1 MKSND
6 KSLGM
11 SLQDKLRVSGFQS
24 YSGVV
29 LFIVLLGAIL
39 SIATP
44 SHSFLTESNLLNV
57 LRQVAVYG
65 MMAVGMA
72 FVMIGGGID
81 LSVGAVAGF
90 NGALTCLLV
99 TQKILPLFP
108 AILIGVAVGA
118 MMGLIN
124 GLVISLSG
132 IPPFVATLASQ
143 ISYRGLAYIICN
155 GKPIGNLPQNMLI
168 LGVGRVLGIPV
179 PIIFMLALFIIGGVI
194 LSKTVF
200 GRSVY
205 AMGGNR
211 TAAHLAGINIKR
223 ATMITYLISGMMSAF
238 AGIILA
244 GRNAS
249 AQPTA
254 GNAFETEAIAGCAM
268 GGVAFDGGSGSVVGV
283 FFGIVLMGIIN
294 NGMNLLGIDYY
305 WQLVVKGIIITASVI
320 YSMNT
325 NKIHTKRKN
334 KDISKAEASAS

>member
-1 MKSND
+1 MKQADNNLGSSLMD
-6 KSLGM
+6 KIRS
-11 SLQDKLRVSGFQS
+11 SGFRS

-29 LFIVLLGAIL
+29 LFIIVLGVAL
-39 SIATP
+39 SIFTP
-44 SHSFLTESNLLNV
+44 NHSFLSQSNILNV

-65 MMAVGMA
+65 MMSVGMT

-90 NGALTCLLV
+90 IGAFTCIMV
-99 TQKILPLFP
+99 TREYMPLIP
-108 AILIGVAVGA
+108 AIIVGVLLGA
-118 MMGLIN
+118 IMGLIN

-143 ISYRGLAYIICN
+143 ISFRGLAYIICE
-155 GKPIGNLPQNMLI
+155 GKPVGNLPPHMLA
-168 LGVGRVLGIPV
+168 LGVDSILGIPI
-179 PIIFMLALFIIGGVI
+179 PIFFMLALFIIGGLI
-194 LSKTVF
+194 LSKTTF

-205 AMGGNR
+205 AIGGNR
-211 TAAHLAGINIKR
+211 SAAHLAGVNVR
-223 ATMITYLISGMMSAF
+223 RVTMMTYVISGVMSAF

-244 GRNAS
+244 CRNAS

-254 GNAFETEAIAGCAM
+254 GNTFETEAIAGCAM

-283 FFGIVLMGIIN
+283 FFGIFLMGIIN

-320 YSMNT
+320 YSMNANKVGGRKKKKQEKAAET
-325 NKIHTKRKN
+325 N
-334 KDISKAEASAS
+334 S